1 MFTRRTVINKWRNKV
16 TCVTC
21 NALPPT
27 LLISRHALT
36 KNTNVSSAMVKLST
50 LVWYRRFSLFNRLR
64 CTHYMTLFSMSFRL
78 LSASSW
84 LSRSVKLGLCC
95 IDVKVRVFSVCPA
108 DSRTCSL
115 AHCQYGCEEVQ
126 GEVRCLCPS
135 PGLQLGSDGKTC
147 EGENSSSDEA
157 RKLLASS
164 HLSWCVVGV
173 LAHYGQVDA
182 PHWWWMRR

>member
-1 MFTRRTVINKWRNKV
+1 MEKQSNW
-16 TCVTC
+16 VTC

-36 KNTNVSSAMVKLST
+36 KNTNVSSAVVKLST
-50 LVWYRRFSLFNRLR
+50 LVWYCKFSLFNHLR
-64 CTHYMTLFSMSFRL
+64 CTLYMTVFSMSFRL
-78 LSASSW
+78 LSAFSW
-84 LSRSVKLGLCC
+84 LSRSVKLGL
-95 IDVKVRVFSVCPA
+95 SVCPA

-157 RKLLASS
+157 SKRWRVLRLCSQTPALPLVTSLA
-164 HLSWCVVGV
+164 VVTFYIV
-173 LAHYGQVDA
+173 LFIDYV
-182 PHWWWMRR
+182 